1 MKPTRLYVK
10 QHAITG
16 LKYFGKTVKSNVVG
30 YHGSGKYWKNHI
42 KSHGIEHVKTLWV
55 SEEFVNEDDLREF
68 ALLFSEEFDIA
79 NSNEWANLKI
89 ENGLDGHPTGVKF
102 SDETRR
108 KISIALTGKKRP
120 EEVRKKISE
129 ANRNR
134 SEESRQ
140 KMRKSLTGKK
150 RKPFSEETRR
160 RMSEAKIKQY
170 SKGD

>member
-1 MKPTRLYVK
+1 MKITRLYVK

-42 KSHGIEHVKTLWV
+42 KTHGTEHVKTVWV
-55 SEEFVNEDDLREF
+55 SEEFTCEDDLREF
-68 ALLFSEEFDIA
+68 ATLFSEHFDIA
-79 NSNEWANLKI
+79 NSSEWANLKA
-89 ENGLDGHPTGVKF
+89 ENGLDGHPSGVKF
-102 SDETRR
+102 SDDTKR
-108 KISIALTGKKRP
+108 KISQALTGKKRS

-140 KMRKSLTGKK
+140 KMRQSLTGKK
-150 RKPFSEETRR
+150 RKPFSDETRR
-160 RMSEAKIKQY
+160 RMSEAKLKQY
-170 SKGD
+170 SKGE